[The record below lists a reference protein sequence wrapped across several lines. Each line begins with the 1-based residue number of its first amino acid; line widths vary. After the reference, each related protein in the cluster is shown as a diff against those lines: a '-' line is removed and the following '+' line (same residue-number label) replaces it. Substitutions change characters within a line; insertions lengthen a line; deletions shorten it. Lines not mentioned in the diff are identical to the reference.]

1 MGVGGVLAAVGVAVE
16 DERAVVEEAGV
27 GELQPRASCRPR
39 LKPAQLCT
47 PAPWS
52 GHRAPSDD
60 DEDDAPG
67 SPVAALLE
75 THGGDAA
82 REAEA
87 DDDDADATDDARDAE
102 HVSEADASGPVP
114 GLEGEVVP
122 DEKCDEV
129 GEVRDGGLVEVVV
142 AVAAVDGGPE
152 RSCHLVEGAVV
163 HLRGSVHGDESGPE
177 GEALGLPIAVDGDEH
192 ASVVLDADVPW
203 VPREHGAMGGEVGE
217 ATVDSHP
224 TSLSAGGLVE
234 EAQAAEP

>member
-1 MGVGGVLAAVGVAVE
+1 VVIYLHDIPSNTSKASLETAAGLLQADATSVQDLYWRGMGVGGVLAAVGVAVE

-67 SPVAALLE
+67 SPVAALLK
-75 THGGDAA
+75 THGGNAA

-102 HVSEADASGPVP
+102 HVSEADASLDSKVKSS
-114 GLEGEVVP
+114 LM
-122 DEKCDEV
+122 KNATKW
-129 GEVRDGGLVEVVV
+129 VRC
-142 AVAAVDGGPE
+142 AT
-152 RSCHLVEGAVV
+152 
-163 HLRGSVHGDESGPE
+163 
-177 GEALGLPIAVDGDEH
+177 
-192 ASVVLDADVPW
+192 ADSS
-203 VPREHGAMGGEVGE
+203 R
-217 ATVDSHP
+217 
-224 TSLSAGGLVE
+224 
-234 EAQAAEP
+234 